1 MCDRMLMRRRRKMAK
16 YTAASPTRALLA
28 AAVSVLLF
36 GAVAGCNSQP
46 KPATNGDPAAGRR
59 DTGHKVDI
67 NCLGDHV
74 SNPSDSFH
82 YSFKATD
89 EQNAVDKEAEVT
101 PQTMV
106 VTIQDKSGSH
116 TYHGTRSDEGSWGRA
131 VLDLSGWGMT
141 VMTARVA
148 FIEDTSALR
157 RIGDEPMNGYNTTQY
172 SIDTTSGNTSDAQTF
187 RTMFGAASYD
197 KGTVWV
203 GARGC
208 PVKLILDEVT
218 QQNNGSIDKRHFEI
232 AVSKK

>member
-1 MCDRMLMRRRRKMAK
+1 MLRTQTGRFAIQAFAAPIKALFIAVILYFGSGCSSSTKSADAK
-16 YTAASPTRALLA
+16 EQS
-28 AAVSVLLF
+28 
-36 GAVAGCNSQP
+36 
-46 KPATNGDPAAGRR
+46 AAGRR
-59 DTGHKVDI
+59 DTGQKVDI
-67 NCLGDHV
+67 YCLGDHV

-89 EQNAVDKEAEVT
+89 EQSAVDKEADVT

-116 TYHGTRSDEGSWGRA
+116 TYHGARSDEGSWGRA
-131 VLDLSGWGMT
+131 VLDLSGSGLT

-148 FIEDTSALR
+148 FIEDSSALR
-157 RIGDEPMNGYNTTQY
+157 RIGDEPMNGYSTTQY

-203 GARGC
+203 GAGGC

-218 QQNNGSIDKRHFEI
+218 QRNNGSIDKRHFEI